1 MFAFLKVYDIL
12 IIMDFTS
19 KKNLK
24 KGSVFM
30 KRILSLV
37 LVVIFALSIVSCK
50 AENRQ
55 GYIIVVPKDAD
66 NYELG
71 AAEYIKSEI
80 KEIANLSLDIIT
92 DDKENTEKNEILIGN
107 TNREL
112 SKEIKK
118 SQKDGFK
125 FSFKA
130 SETAFA
136 IEAESYVIAAAAYS
150 FCENY
155 VKKDFSLS
163 LPMDEKTATPT
174 YKEAKNVILLIG
186 DGMGF
191 NQTKLMEADI
201 INAKTPE
208 GKAMEP
214 YFYGNLFEY
223 KGNCSTDSL
232 SGTTDSAAAA
242 TALSTG
248 VLTTNGRI
256 GRDKDAKDLE
266 TMTEYATKLG
276 LPSAVMST
284 EAQYGATPAGFS
296 AHADDRSDTRSI
308 ILTQEKLKNTIIDC
322 DLQTIK
328 GVDVAP
334 SIKDNLKQLEND
346 KGFFVMYEE
355 AYIDKHCHS
364 NNMVF
369 AASAVARFNTAIGA
383 FMEYAFYHPETVV
396 IITADHETG
405 GLNYENGKFEYTSVD
420 HTSANVPVY
429 AFGEGTEY
437 FNKTTVKNIDISAF
451 IRKTLAK

>member
-1 MFAFLKVYDIL
+1 
-12 IIMDFTS
+12 
-19 KKNLK
+19 
-24 KGSVFM
+24 M
-30 KRILSLV
+30 KRILSLILV
-37 LVVIFALSIVSCK
+37 LIFALSVVSCK

-55 GYIIVVPKDAD
+55 GYVIVVPKEAD
-66 NYELG
+66 TYELG

-92 DDKENTEKNEILIGN
+92 DDKENTEKNEILIGD

-118 SQKDGFK
+118 DKKDGFE

-130 SETAFA
+130 DKIAFA

-163 LPMDEKTATPT
+163 LPMNEKTSTPT
-174 YKEAKNVILLIG
+174 YKEAKNVVLLIG

-191 NQTKLMEADI
+191 NQTKLVEGDL

-208 GKAMEP
+208 GNAMEK
-214 YFYGNLFEY
+214 YFYGTLFENQ
-223 KGNCSTDSL
+223 GECITNSL

-256 GRDKDAKDLE
+256 GRDKDGKDLE
-266 TMTEYATKLG
+266 IMTEYAAKLG

-284 EAQYGATPAGFS
+284 ESQFGATPAGFS
-296 AHADDRSDTRSI
+296 AHADDRGESLE
-308 ILTQEKLKNTIIDC
+308 ILKTQEKLKNTIINC
-322 DLQTIK
+322 DLQSTK
-328 GVDVAP
+328 GLDIVP
-334 SIKDNLKQLEND
+334 SIKDVLKQLEND

-355 AYIDKHCHS
+355 AYIDKHSHS
-364 NNMVF
+364 NQTVL
-369 AASAVARFNTAIGA
+369 AASVVARFNTAIGA

-405 GLNYENGKFEYTSVD
+405 GLKYENGKFEYTSSD
-420 HTSANVPVY
+420 HTPANVPVY
-429 AFGEGTEY
+429 AFGDGAEY
-437 FNKTTVKNIDISAF
+437 FNKATVKNIDISAF

>member
-1 MFAFLKVYDIL
+1 
-12 IIMDFTS
+12 
-19 KKNLK
+19 
-24 KGSVFM
+24 M
-30 KRILSLV
+30 KRILSIILV
-37 LVVIFALSIVSCK
+37 IILSLSLVSCGSG
-50 AENRQ
+50 NRE
-55 GYIIVVPKDAD
+55 GYVIVVPKDAD
-66 NYELG
+66 TYELG
-71 AAEYIKSEI
+71 AAEYIKAEI

-118 SQKDGFK
+118 SPKDGFK

-130 SETAFA
+130 DETAFA
-136 IEAESYVIAAAAYS
+136 IEAESYVIAAAAYN

-163 LPMDEKTATPT
+163 LPMDEKTGTPT

-191 NQTKLMEADI
+191 NQTKLIEGDL

-208 GKAMEP
+208 GKPMEK
-214 YFYGNLFEY
+214 YFYGTLFENQ
-223 KGNCSTDSL
+223 GECSTNSL

-296 AHADDRSDTRSI
+296 AHADYRSDTLG
-308 ILTQEKLKNTIIDC
+308 ILKSQEKLKNTIIDC
-322 DLQTIK
+322 DLQSTK
-328 GVDVAP
+328 GSDVAP
-334 SIKDNLKQLEND
+334 SIKDALKQLEND

-364 NNMVF
+364 NNRIL
-369 AASAVARFNTAIGA
+369 AASVVARFNTAIGA

-405 GLNYENGKFEYTSVD
+405 GLKNENGKFEYTSVD

-429 AFGEGTEY
+429 AFGDGADY
-437 FNKTTVKNIDISAF
+437 FNKTTVKNIDVSAF